1 MKVKAIREY
10 LSNFREDDYLPI
22 VWWTKKDVMT
32 WLELDYLDAKDWFHI
47 VNEWEADTAGEVQSI
62 ADQLMLVSREVL
74 NI

>member
-22 VWWTKKDVMT
+22 VWWTKTDVMT

-47 VNEWEADTAGEVQSI
+47 VNEWEDKTIADTEI
-62 ADQLMLVSREVL
+62 MRDELEKVSREVL
-74 NI
+74 EI